1 MVYRCFCRLRFLCP
15 ACFKLDS
22 ADTAFGYL
30 YRLAG
35 EKAAAEMV
43 CEKERVKFL
52 AVVILVLLI
61 VRLKWQ
67 QLFCMLYAISQ
78 FVYSKEL

>member
-1 MVYRCFCRLRFLCP
+1 
-15 ACFKLDS
+15 
-22 ADTAFGYL
+22 
-30 YRLAG
+30 
-35 EKAAAEMV
+35 MV

-67 QLFCMLYAISQ
+67 QFFCIPMKEMSLGHIMSRHGLFIFASLFYFLQICDKI
-78 FVYSKEL
+78 